1 MMVDGCRRTVDGQ
14 DQYRRNLMAKSR
26 KRTTDDAAV
35 QQVDVY
41 TQIDVIPPS
50 CPKCG
55 CTDREPYFAI
65 KRLAISGVTPAGV
78 PYTRITFRRTRCKGC
93 GQSRIDR
100 VFESPAEAAA

>member
-1 MMVDGCRRTVDGQ
+1 MS
-14 DQYRRNLMAKSR
+14 KSR
-26 KRTTDDAAV
+26 KRVAKEIAKEPVV
-35 QQVDVY
+35 QQANVY

-65 KRLAISGVTPAGV
+65 KRLAISGLTPAGR